1 MSHNSCKLFSL
12 VPTLVQELLV
22 SSVCSIRN
30 FLLAKFSFVE
40 NWAIPE
46 KKQTGGIEDI
56 LFWNTPGNVRFMN
69 LLLEVLK
76 KTSFHLWKFCKIVWH
91 PLEISS
97 SNQKPRPMEIRHP
110 ASVFFEYPRKFVFF
124 TNLCLGLPNAIYFNT
139 PRNSIIDGANL

>member
-56 LFWNTPGNVRFMN
+56 L
-69 LLLEVLK
+69 LEMLD
-76 KTSFHLWKFCKIVWH
+76 L
-91 PLEISS
+91 
-97 SNQKPRPMEIRHP
+97 
-110 ASVFFEYPRKFVFF
+110 
-124 TNLCLGLPNAIYFNT
+124 
-139 PRNSIIDGANL
+139 